1 MWAVEELGGK
11 LGFFSD
17 TEVKGKNEVFQ
28 KDSSSLRHM
37 LLDNKKEVR
46 EMTVGFFNMIL
57 IVDLEWSHSVD
68 EWSEEIT

>member
-1 MWAVEELGGK
+1 MK
-11 LGFFSD
+11 YS
-17 TEVKGKNEVFQ
+17 
-28 KDSSSLRHM
+28 
-37 LLDNKKEVR
+37 KKIVVLYVTCCWTIKQEVR